1 MIQRTQDFPNQ
12 KPDAGS
18 DTRRRESGSPA
29 AGNSALNPWEDGFCT
44 ELEDYSGPLELL
56 LYLIH
61 KNELEILD
69 IPIAM
74 ILEQFLAHVTTAHEN
89 GTLDLR
95 QSGEYLVMGAR
106 LMEIKARILSPSL
119 IDEEDD
125 LLEEELEDPRQNL
138 VEQLLEYRDFKE
150 RAQLLEEAHRIRSLG
165 YERLQSEMPPPPPGT
180 LDLSE
185 VSGHDVASAFQR
197 ILDLLREQSSF
208 LVVPGE
214 DIPVEQAMAEVLT
227 TLQTATGSVLPFEQL
242 FPLHRGIPGAI
253 STFLALLELARL
265 NQLHLEQK
273 HKDDPLLVHLR
284 KDR

>member
-1 MIQRTQDFPNQ
+1 MIQRTQDSPNQ
-12 KPDAGS
+12 QPTDPPGS
-18 DTRRRESGSPA
+18 QELDRQSNGTK
-29 AGNSALNPWEDGFCT
+29 NSARNPWEAGFNT
-44 ELEDYSGPLELL
+44 DLDDYSGPLELL

-61 KNELEILD
+61 KNELDILD
-69 IPIAM
+69 IPIAK
-74 ILEQFLAHVTTAHEN
+74 ILEQFLAHVSSAHES
-89 GTLDLR
+89 GRLDLR
-95 QSGEYLVMGAR
+95 QSGDYLVMGAR

-180 LDLSE
+180 LDLSQ
-185 VSGHDVASAFQR
+185 VTGHDVASAFQR
-197 ILDLLREQSSF
+197 ILDLLREKSSF
-208 LVVPGE
+208 TVVPGE
-214 DIPVEQAMAEVLT
+214 DIPIEKAMAEILAL
-227 TLQTATGSVLPFEQL
+227 LQTTHGSVLPFEQL

-265 NQLHLEQK
+265 NRLHLEQK
-273 HKDDPLLVHLR
+273 QKDDPLLVHLR
-284 KDR
+284 EVG

>member
-1 MIQRTQDFPNQ
+1 MIQRTEDLSRQQPNSTPGPPELEKRAPSGQ
-12 KPDAGS
+12 KTD
-18 DTRRRESGSPA
+18 
-29 AGNSALNPWEDGFCT
+29 LNPWEAGFCT
-44 ELEDYSGPLELL
+44 HLDDYSGPLELL

-61 KNELEILD
+61 KNELDILD
-69 IPIAM
+69 IPIAK
-74 ILEQFLAHVTTAHEN
+74 ILEQFLIHVTTAQQAGN
-89 GTLDLR
+89 LDLR
-95 QSGEYLVMGAR
+95 QSGDYLVMGAR

-119 IDEEDD
+119 IEEEDD

-165 YERLQSEMPPPPPGT
+165 YERLQNELPPPPPGT

-208 LVVPGE
+208 TVLPGE
-214 DIPVEQAMAEVLT
+214 YIPIEQAMGEILGALKTAAE
-227 TLQTATGSVLPFEQL
+227 SVLPFDQL

-265 NQLHLEQK
+265 NQLRLEQN
-273 HKDDPLLVHLR
+273 HNDDPLLVHLR
-284 KDR
+284 EGG